1 MVVSQACF
9 FFLFFLKI
17 YLLTLERESMCLG
30 GGAEGE
36 NLQADFPLSVEPDM
50 GLDPMTHEVM
60 T

>member
-36 NLQADFPLSVEPDM
+36 NLRVDSPLSAGPGIELLLRTYGIMD
-50 GLDPMTHEVM
+50 
-60 T
+60 